1 MAILVG
7 IDEAGFGP
15 LLGPLVVS
23 ATVFRVADADSPQD
37 LWARLCG
44 SVARE
49 GDRGDR
55 RLMIAD
61 SKKLFA
67 GRKSLAPLE
76 RGVLV
81 MLAAQGRRPATWLAL
96 LDCVSPGCKSQ
107 LRNYP
112 WYDGTDFA
120 LPLDAQT
127 GDIGTRS
134 NPIRREAHAQGV
146 EFVEASCEV
155 FLEGAYNRLVEATR
169 NKSRVLLD
177 GVLRLIDRAL
187 RATDDPRVSIVV
199 DRLGGREHYRQPLM
213 MAFPDYA
220 MQVVEETPERS
231 AYRMTRQGRIV
242 SVEFATG
249 GEDRF
254 LPTALSSMFSKYLRE
269 LFMHAFNAYWQTH
282 APDLAPTAGYYTD
295 GQRFLRDIAPVLSR
309 LDIDPRQLVRVR

>member
-23 ATVFRVADADSPQD
+23 ATVFRVADAESPQD
-37 LWARLCG
+37 LWSRLCG
-44 SVARE
+44 SVAR
-49 GDRGDR
+49 GADRGDR

-81 MLAAQGRRPATWLAL
+81 MLAAQGLRPATWLEL
-96 LDCVSPGCKSQ
+96 LDCVSPGCAVQ
-107 LRNYP
+107 LRSYP
-112 WYDGTDFA
+112 WYDGTNFP

-134 NPIRREAHAQGV
+134 NPVRRDAHAQGV
-146 EFVEASCEV
+146 EFVEASCEIL
-155 FLEGAYNRLVEATR
+155 LEGAYNRLVEATR

-187 RATDDPRVSIVV
+187 RAANDPRVSITV

-213 MAFPDYA
+213 TAFPDYA
-220 MQVVEETPERS
+220 MQVLEETPERS
-231 AYRMTRQGRIV
+231 AYRLTGRGRLV
-242 SVEFATG
+242 SIEFATG

-254 LPTALSSMFSKYLRE
+254 LPTALASMFSKYLRE
-269 LFMHAFNAYWQTH
+269 LFMHAFNAYWRTH
-282 APDLAPTAGYYTD
+282 APQLTPTAGYYTD

-309 LDIDPRQLVRVR
+309 LNIDPRRLVRVR